1 MLFLP
6 KTLFLDPN
14 FVANDKQTTALIE
27 DLYSKLDKRKK
38 GVSNW
43 KAAYGVLAGVLALR
57 EHGTFKVHKNYLSN
71 EQYQIWEA
79 IKESPLLGYLI
90 QFLGGKGRN
99 EYCVHPKFTTPSSV
113 ISVTKDTPFGY
124 RVTGPGGV
132 SYTSQSA
139 LQHPSQVSLLN
150 GRHAV
155 SCTIKS
161 AQTAVQMCSDYG
173 TPQEIPF
180 PNSYLSL
187 PPYPT
192 DHPCSHEPIGNLVV
206 EMWLDHLRKRM
217 KQYQYIGVIPAHPS
231 CNHDDFGSR
240 DFNTI
245 PIVLLADHAHE
256 FTDWAYQVSL
266 DFWRLHK
273 LKAVTFPLHI
283 HHKDWTQIVRGQPVQ
298 MLRERAAGA
307 AG

>member
-1 MLFLP
+1 MVSPILSLP

-57 EHGTFKVHKNYLSN
+57 EHGTFKVHKDYLSN

-113 ISVTKDTPFGY
+113 ISAKLAKVGKKFGY

-132 SYTSQSA
+132 AYTSHSA
-139 LQHPSQVSLLN
+139 IQHPSQVSLLN

-161 AQTAVQMCSDYG
+161 AQTAVQMCSDYDS
-173 TPQEIPF
+173 PREIPF
-180 PNSYLSL
+180 PKSYLSL
-187 PPYPT
+187 PPYPK
-192 DHPCSHEPIGNLVV
+192 DHSCSHEPVGNLVV
-206 EMWLDHLRKRM
+206 EMWLDHLRKKM
-217 KQYQYIGVIPAHPS
+217 KQYQYIGVIPTVVE
-231 CNHDDFGSR
+231 

-283 HHKDWTQIVRGQPVQ
+283 HHKDWTQIIRGQPVQ
-298 MLRERAAGA
+298 MLREKIAGVIA
-307 AG
+307 